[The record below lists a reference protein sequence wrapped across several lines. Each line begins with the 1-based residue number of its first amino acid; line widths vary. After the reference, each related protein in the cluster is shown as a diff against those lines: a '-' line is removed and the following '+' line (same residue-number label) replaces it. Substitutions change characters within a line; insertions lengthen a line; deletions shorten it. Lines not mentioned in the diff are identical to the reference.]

1 MMISLPPFAREILD
15 ASMEWMDAHFDGLL
29 YFSGNTG
36 SPPRHIVRESTYY
49 ALGLLERGE
58 KERAA
63 GVLHAVLDHQLNEP
77 GTVYHG
83 TFLRYSEEAH
93 PGTGAEEWRD
103 YDPNWRDF
111 IGTGFALVLIFFEE
125 QLPAELVARIEHSL
139 RLAVEGTL
147 ARAVRPGYT
156 NIALM
161 DACLLHYAGQRLD
174 EPGWCAAGEALAQ
187 QVYDLF
193 AQTGAFEEYNSPTY
207 YGTDLYALALWRGFS
222 GSALLRELGTKME
235 AALWRDIAAY
245 YHAGLRNVA
254 GPWDR
259 SYGMDMTRYAALL
272 GLWIWLGVGREHA
285 PFPDTTRPFEH
296 ALDVCFGPCAALA
309 GTAIPGDALA
319 HLQAFQGARRVEHT
333 ITLSPPRMASAWL
346 GENLMLGAEFTGQG
360 KMGYSQF
367 HPLTIHWRTASGA
380 VGWAKLVHT
389 IPADVRAGERCLSL
403 TGRGTMAFR
412 IYSPG
417 GAEIEPARW
426 RLDGLLVTVETK
438 PEEAKGFRVIQV
450 RDDAH
455 PDLDLYEIH
464 YEAGEEEEMSMV
476 IKTMDYLLKP
486 PGDN

>member
-1 MMISLPPFAREILD
+1 MISLPLFAREILD
-15 ASMEWMDAHFDGLL
+15 ASMEWMDARFDGLL
-29 YFSGNTG
+29 YYSSEAG
-36 SPPRHIVRESTYY
+36 SPQRHIVRESTYY

-58 KERAA
+58 TERAA
-63 GVLHAVLDHQLNEP
+63 GVLHAVLDHQLDEP
-77 GTVYHG
+77 GAVYHG
-83 TFLRYSEEAH
+83 TFLRYSEEAL
-93 PGTGAEEWRD
+93 PGTGAVEWRD

-111 IGTGFALVLIFFEE
+111 IGTGFALGLIFFEE

-139 RLAVEGTL
+139 CLAVEGTL

-161 DACLLHYAGQRLD
+161 DAYLLHFTGQRLD
-174 EPGWCAAGEALAQ
+174 EPGWCAAGETLAQ

-207 YGTDLYALALWRGFS
+207 YGADLYALALWRGFS
-222 GSALLRELGTKME
+222 GSALLRELGAKME
-235 AALWRDIAAY
+235 ADVWRDIAAY

-296 ALDVCFGPCAALA
+296 AFDLCFGPCAALA
-309 GTAIPGDALA
+309 GTAIPGDALV
-319 HLQAFQGARRVEHT
+319 HFLAFQGARQVEHT
-333 ITLSPPRMASAWL
+333 ITLSPLRVAMAWL
-346 GENLMLGAEFTGQG
+346 GEDLMLGAEFTGQS

-389 IPADVRAGERCLSL
+389 IPVDVRASERCLSL
-403 TGRGTMAFR
+403 TGRGEMVFR

-417 GAEIEPARW
+417 GAEIEPAHW
-426 RLDGLLVTVETK
+426 RLDGLLVTVEAK
-438 PEEAKGFRVIQV
+438 PGEAKGFRVIQV

-476 IKTMDYLLKP
+476 IKTMDYLLKLP
-486 PGDN
+486 ADN